1 MAGTSGP
8 YAALDA
14 FAQQGEVAQQVEEL
28 VARQLVVAAQ
38 FEVVQVAEAPL
49 PVRLLLLPQLGLPG
63 ERPRPTEGI

>member
-28 VARQLVVAAQ
+28 VAGQFVVETELQ
-38 FEVVQVAEAPL
+38 VVQVAARDADILFVE
-49 PVRLLLLPQLGLPG
+49 
-63 ERPRPTEGI
+63 IS